1 MNESEVAAVCYGRM
15 KMIVLMSTFQDEESG
30 MAFCGLWLY
39 CRTLWTGADFF
50 FCLFLF
56 VFCAETVLESCFLHY
71 FFFSPFF
78 QSLKEASANLFRST
92 AEETICSEQLA
103 EDFCSASFDCK
114 MYVAGKKAGETVR
127 MVRTSVGSFF
137 CCCCFVLS
145 LSFFFLFFFL

>member
-50 FCLFLF
+50 CLFF
-56 VFCAETVLESCFLHY
+56 FCAETLLESCFLHFL

-114 MYVAGKKAGETVR
+114 MYVAGKKAGKTVW
-127 MVRTSVGSFF
+127 MVRTSVGRQSFF
-137 CCCCFVLS
+137 VVVVL
-145 LSFFFLFFFL
+145 F